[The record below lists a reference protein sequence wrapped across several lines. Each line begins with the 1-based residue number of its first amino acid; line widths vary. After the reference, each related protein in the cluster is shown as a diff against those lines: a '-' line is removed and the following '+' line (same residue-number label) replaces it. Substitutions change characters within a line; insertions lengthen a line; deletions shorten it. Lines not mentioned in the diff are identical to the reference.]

1 MGAYGSERTTQ
12 SLQDFPVADSE
23 EEAEEVMGLGWA
35 TPVGCYGLCI
45 LMAFGCHHTQLG
57 AQCAASSIMLP

>member
-23 EEAEEVMGLGWA
+23 EEAEEVVGRQLRDDSAGPFQSAVLG
-35 TPVGCYGLCI
+35 
-45 LMAFGCHHTQLG
+45 
-57 AQCAASSIMLP
+57 CAS